1 MASPLEAACG
11 KTAAKLS
18 GGGRAV
24 QEGLGVTLCCA
35 LAAAIPAQTKVLP
48 TVGFSW
54 PQRYQQRRVGQ
65 VEAAAY
71 LQGAPRTLL
80 WGRGV
85 AGAQGAP
92 PWSV

>member
-35 LAAAIPAQTKVLP
+35 LAAAIPAQTKALP
-48 TVGFSW
+48 TVGFLW
-54 PQRYQQRRVGQ
+54 PPRYQQRR
-65 VEAAAY
+65 AAAY

-85 AGAQGAP
+85 ARAQGAP